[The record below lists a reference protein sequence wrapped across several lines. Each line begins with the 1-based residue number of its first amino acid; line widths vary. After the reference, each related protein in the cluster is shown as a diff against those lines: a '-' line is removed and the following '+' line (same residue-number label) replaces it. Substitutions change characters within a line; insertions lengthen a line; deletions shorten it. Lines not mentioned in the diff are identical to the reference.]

1 MILEVFIEIG
11 DHETRRLAHS
21 DVEPRTGH
29 RVRLGRPTCYH
40 QGGELQALQG
50 QTQRILEQIRET
62 LATSFY
68 FLREVF
74 LGDFLIFFRN

>member
-21 DVEPRTGH
+21 GGALRTVH

-40 QGGELQALQG
+40 RGGELQAHQG
-50 QTQRILEQIRET
+50 QTQRILGQIQET

-74 LGDFLIFFRN
+74 LRDFLN